1 MYAPLLLHVLFTD
14 IYPFYTFTRVQ
25 ILFFFFLFY
34 FFTPFELHH
43 LSTLIF
49 FLLLLL
55 IAKIPL
61 FHSPPLS
68 LIHII
73 GLLSSFIINSVL
85 IITTKVHSTRSFR
98 FDFIIIII
106 FFFSTNEPLITIIA
120 ISFFNNVNCTR
131 AEKFPDLISYI
142 SSLCYPIIQNSSSK
156 NSQYDCS
163 KEFPSP

>member
-1 MYAPLLLHVLFTD
+1 MLHCSSTSYSQTSIFFTLLPVSR
-14 IYPFYTFTRVQ
+14 FYFFS
-25 ILFFFFLFY
+25 FFFI

-49 FLLLLL
+49 FLLFLL

-106 FFFSTNEPLITIIA
+106 FFFSTNEPLVTIIA

>member
-14 IYPFYTFTRVQ
+14 IYLFYTFTRVQ

-61 FHSPPLS
+61 FHSLS
-68 LIHII
+68 LIRII

-106 FFFSTNEPLITIIA
+106 FFFSTNEPLVTIIA

>member
-1 MYAPLLLHVLFTD
+1 MLHCSSTSYSQTSIFFTLLPVSR
-14 IYPFYTFTRVQ
+14 FYFFS
-25 ILFFFFLFY
+25 FFFI

-61 FHSPPLS
+61 FHSLS
-68 LIHII
+68 LIRII
-73 GLLSSFIINSVL
+73 GLLSSFIINFVL

-106 FFFSTNEPLITIIA
+106 FFFSTNEKTCHHYRYFSITLTVPGQKNFLI
-120 ISFFNNVNCTR
+120 
-131 AEKFPDLISYI
+131 
-142 SSLCYPIIQNSSSK
+142 
-156 NSQYDCS
+156 
-163 KEFPSP
+163 

>member
-1 MYAPLLLHVLFTD
+1 MKPSVPMYAPLLLHVLFTD

-61 FHSPPLS
+61 FHSLS
-68 LIHII
+68 LIRII
-73 GLLSSFIINSVL
+73 GLLSSFIINFVL

-106 FFFSTNEPLITIIA
+106 FFFSTNEKTCHHYRYFSITLTVPGQKNFLI
-120 ISFFNNVNCTR
+120 
-131 AEKFPDLISYI
+131 
-142 SSLCYPIIQNSSSK
+142 
-156 NSQYDCS
+156 
-163 KEFPSP
+163 

>member
-1 MYAPLLLHVLFTD
+1 MLHCSSTSYSQTSIFFTLLPVS
-14 IYPFYTFTRVQ
+14 R
-25 ILFFFFLFY
+25 FY
-34 FFTPFELHH
+34 FFSFFF
-43 LSTLIF
+43 I
-49 FLLLLL
+49 FLLRLNFITYLLSFSFFYLLL

-61 FHSPPLS
+61 FHSPLLS

-106 FFFSTNEPLITIIA
+106 IFFFSTNEKKSPL
-120 ISFFNNVNCTR
+120 SLFFNNVNCTR

>member
-49 FLLLLL
+49 FLLFLL

-106 FFFSTNEPLITIIA
+106 FFFSTNEKKSPL
-120 ISFFNNVNCTR
+120 SLFFNNVNCTR

>member
-1 MYAPLLLHVLFTD
+1 MLHCSSTSYSQTSIFFTLLPVS
-14 IYPFYTFTRVQ
+14 R
-25 ILFFFFLFY
+25 FY
-34 FFTPFELHH
+34 FFSFFF
-43 LSTLIF
+43 I
-49 FLLLLL
+49 FLLRLNFITYLLSFSFFYLLL

-61 FHSPPLS
+61 FHSPLLS

-73 GLLSSFIINSVL
+73 GLLSSFINSVL

-106 FFFSTNEPLITIIA
+106 FFFSTNEKKSPL
-120 ISFFNNVNCTR
+120 SLFFNNVNCTR

>member
-1 MYAPLLLHVLFTD
+1 MLHCSSTSYSQTSIFFTLLPVSR
-14 IYPFYTFTRVQ
+14 FYFFS
-25 ILFFFFLFY
+25 FFFI

-61 FHSPPLS
+61 FHSLS
-68 LIHII
+68 LIRII
-73 GLLSSFIINSVL
+73 GLLSSFIINFVL

-106 FFFSTNEPLITIIA
+106 FFFSTNEKTCHHYRYFSITLTVLGQKNFLI
-120 ISFFNNVNCTR
+120 
-131 AEKFPDLISYI
+131 
-142 SSLCYPIIQNSSSK
+142 
-156 NSQYDCS
+156 
-163 KEFPSP
+163 

>member
-14 IYPFYTFTRVQ
+14 IYLFYTFTRVQ

-55 IAKIPL
+55 IAKNPL
-61 FHSPPLS
+61 FHSLS

-73 GLLSSFIINSVL
+73 GLLSSFINSVL

-106 FFFSTNEPLITIIA
+106 FFFSTNEKTCHHYRYFSITLTVPGRKNFLI
-120 ISFFNNVNCTR
+120 
-131 AEKFPDLISYI
+131 
-142 SSLCYPIIQNSSSK
+142 
-156 NSQYDCS
+156 
-163 KEFPSP
+163 